1 MTDSGFA
8 AGQVEKAFRSL
19 STVED
24 ADRLVEIEAR
34 LDALERRIEELASR
48 LAWLL
53 ELSP

>member
-8 AGQVEKAFRSL
+8 AGQVEEAL
-19 STVED
+19 HALD
-24 ADRLVEIEAR
+24 AVKDPDRLVQFEAR
-34 LDALERRIEELASR
+34 LDALERRVEELASR

>member
-8 AGQVEKAFRSL
+8 AGQVEKAFRAL

-24 ADRLVEIEAR
+24 AARLVQFEAR
-34 LDALERRIEELASR
+34 LGAVERRVEELASR

>member
-8 AGQVEKAFRSL
+8 TGQVEEVFRAL

-24 ADRLVEIEAR
+24 ADHLVQLEAR